1 MEVAAL
7 DDMVLSRSH
16 ESFDVRLR
24 VHEFIREF
32 LKGYKKET
40 TKQNQ
45 SEHSNKIWVYW
56 DQGKDNMPPI
66 VRVCINQLYLHHN
79 DRDIILLDDDSI
91 SKYVSIPDYIY
102 NKLRG
107 NKTHFS
113 DILRVALLEEHGGT
127 WIDATCYCSGS
138 TAPLYESAKKTGYFA
153 YSFVEGQEFLLSS
166 WFMASRSIGIIPRLL
181 RDALYCYWLEREELE
196 HYYLLH
202 YVFEALYNLSA
213 EFRACWDSRL
223 FLNREPPHALYRR
236 LFKEFN
242 VNEWNEIMK
251 ISLVHKLSYKYPDG
265 EYKGTYL
272 SHIIDKTG
280 GI

>member
-166 WFMASRSIGIIPRLL
+166 WFMASRPNEIIPKLL
-181 RDALYCYWLEREELE
+181 RDALYFYWSEREELE

-202 YVFEALYNLSA
+202 YMFEALYNLHA
-213 EFRACWDSRL
+213 EFRASWDSKY
-223 FLNREPPHALYRR
+223 FLDREPPHYLQRK
-236 LFKEFN
+236 LFHKFN
-242 VNEWNEIMK
+242 SDEWNDLMSMSI
-251 ISLVHKLSYKYPDG
+251 VHKLTYKIQDRESDG
-265 EYKGTYL
+265 TFLAYIL
-272 SHIIDKTG
+272 SKH
-280 GI
+280 